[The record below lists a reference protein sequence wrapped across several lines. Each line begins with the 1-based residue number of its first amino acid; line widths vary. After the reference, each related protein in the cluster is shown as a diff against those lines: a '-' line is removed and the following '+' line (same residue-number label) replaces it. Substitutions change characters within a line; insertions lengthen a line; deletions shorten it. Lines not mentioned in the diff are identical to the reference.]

1 MATAKYKY
9 VKMVAPGGAVLN
21 FIGIAG
27 TTPEVV
33 LSTDLIKKCIKLGVA
48 VFEIKETEEEIL
60 GTKQIKKEF
69 IPLTLK
75 KEAEL
80 SEAEKKIGFKEFD
93 GENGGKAVDEAKVK
107 PIPDLEEQIAKKMKD
122 ANDEFV
128 RQCIAKF
135 EKEIKAKNEAELDQ
149 DKDLTEAEIVEKKAK
164 AHFKAYFEDLKAKE
178 TAAANHVEPK
188 TSFDKGTRYRR
199 ISDLVK
205 FKEETATTPSS
216 ESSTHSAGSESSS
229 THTATQ
235 PASGASQNSAHS
247 GIGESQGGHST
258 SSQTGPQAA
267 HGNQD
272 TL

>member
-80 SEAEKKIGFKEFD
+80 SETEKKIGFKEFD

-135 EKEIKAKNEAELDQ
+135 EKEIKAKNEAELNQ

-164 AHFKAYFEDLKAKE
+164 AHFKAYYEDLKAKE
-178 TAAANHVEPK
+178 EAAANHTEPK

-205 FKEETATTPSS
+205 FKEETATTPGS
-216 ESSTHSAGSESSS
+216 SESSS

-235 PASGASQNSAHS
+235 PASGAPQNSAHS
-247 GIGESQGGHST
+247 GIGESQGGHSS

>member
-21 FIGIAG
+21 FIGITG

-80 SEAEKKIGFKEFD
+80 SEAEKKIGFKEVD
-93 GENGGKAVDEAKVK
+93 GENGGKTVDEAKVK
-107 PIPDLEEQIAKKMKD
+107 PIPDLEEQITKKMKD

-135 EKEIKAKNEAELDQ
+135 EKEIKAKNEAELNQ

-164 AHFKAYFEDLKAKE
+164 AHFKAYYEDLKAKE
-178 TAAANHVEPK
+178 EAAVNHTEPK

-205 FKEETATTPSS
+205 FKEEAATTPGAESSIHTSSS
-216 ESSTHSAGSESSS
+216 ESSTHSA
-229 THTATQ
+229 TQ
-235 PASGASQNSAHS
+235 PASGTPQNSAHS

-258 SSQTGPQAA
+258 SSQTGPQET
-267 HGNQD
+267 HGSQE

>member
-75 KEAEL
+75 KAAEL
-80 SEAEKKIGFKEFD
+80 SETEKKIGFKEVD

-135 EKEIKAKNEAELDQ
+135 EKEIKAKNEAELNQ

-164 AHFKAYFEDLKAKE
+164 AHFKAYYEDLKAKE
-178 TAAANHVEPK
+178 EATANHTEPK

-216 ESSTHSAGSESSS
+216 ESSTHSA
-229 THTATQ
+229 TQ
-235 PASGASQNSAHS
+235 PASGTSQNSAHS
-247 GIGESQGGHST
+247 GIGESQGGHS
-258 SSQTGPQAA
+258 SSAQTGPQST

>member
-80 SEAEKKIGFKEFD
+80 SETEKKIGFKEFD
-93 GENGGKAVDEAKVK
+93 GENGGKTVDEAKVK

-164 AHFKAYFEDLKAKE
+164 AHFKAYYEDLKAKE
-178 TAAANHVEPK
+178 EAAANHTEPK

-205 FKEETATTPSS
+205 FKEEAAATPGS
-216 ESSTHSAGSESSS
+216 ESSTHTTVPSSGSHSASSE
-229 THTATQ
+229 
-235 PASGASQNSAHS
+235 HS
-247 GIGESQGGHST
+247 GVGESQGGHS
-258 SSQTGPQAA
+258 SSTQTGP
-267 HGNQD
+267 HGNQE

>member
-80 SEAEKKIGFKEFD
+80 SETEKKIGFKEVD
-93 GENGGKAVDEAKVK
+93 GENGGKTVDEAKVK

-135 EKEIKAKNEAELDQ
+135 EKEIKAKNEAELNQ

-164 AHFKAYFEDLKAKE
+164 AHYKAYFEELKAKE
-178 TAAANHVEPK
+178 EAAAAPHTEPK
-188 TSFDKGTRYRR
+188 TSFDKGTHYRR

-205 FKEETATTPSS
+205 FKEETTATPGSS
-216 ESSTHSAGSESSS
+216 ESSTHTTVPSSPSTSHSAGSE
-229 THTATQ
+229 
-235 PASGASQNSAHS
+235 HS
-247 GIGESQGGHST
+247 GIGESQGGHSY

>member
-80 SEAEKKIGFKEFD
+80 SETEKKIGFKEVD
-93 GENGGKAVDEAKVK
+93 GENGGKAVDETKVK

-135 EKEIKAKNEAELDQ
+135 EKEIKAKNEAELNQ

-164 AHFKAYFEDLKAKE
+164 AHFKAYYEELKAKE
-178 TAAANHVEPK
+178 TAAANHTEPK

-205 FKEETATTPSS
+205 FKEDATATPGSS
-216 ESSTHSAGSESSS
+216 ESSTTHS
-229 THTATQ
+229 ATQ
-235 PASGASQNSAHS
+235 PTSGAPQNSAHS
-247 GIGESQGGHST
+247 GIGESQGGHSS

>member
-80 SEAEKKIGFKEFD
+80 SEAEKKIGFKEVD

-135 EKEIKAKNEAELDQ
+135 EKEIKAKNEAELNQ

-164 AHFKAYFEDLKAKE
+164 AHFKAYYEDLKAKE
-178 TAAANHVEPK
+178 EAAANHTEPK

-205 FKEETATTPSS
+205 FKEEVAATPGS
-216 ESSTHSAGSESSS
+216 ESSTHTTVPSSGS
-229 THTATQ
+229 H
-235 PASGASQNSAHS
+235 GASSEHS
-247 GIGESQGGHST
+247 GVGESQGGHSS
-258 SSQTGPQAA
+258 SSQTGPQAV
-267 HGNQD
+267 HDSQD

>member
-60 GTKQIKKEF
+60 GAKQIKKEF

-80 SEAEKKIGFKEFD
+80 SETEKKIGFKEFD

-135 EKEIKAKNEAELDQ
+135 EKEIKAKNEAELDT

-164 AHFKAYFEDLKAKE
+164 AHFKAYYEDLKAKE
-178 TAAANHVEPK
+178 TAAANHTEPK

-205 FKEETATTPSS
+205 FKEEAAATPGSESSSTHNSSS
-216 ESSTHSAGSESSS
+216 ESSTHSA
-229 THTATQ
+229 TQ
-235 PASGASQNSAHS
+235 PVSGAPQNSAHS
-247 GIGESQGGHST
+247 GIGESQGGHSS

>member
-60 GTKQIKKEF
+60 GAKQIKKEF

-75 KEAEL
+75 KAEEL
-80 SEAEKKIGFKEFD
+80 SETEKKIGFKEVD
-93 GENGGKAVDEAKVK
+93 GENDGKAVDEAKVK

-135 EKEIKAKNEAELDQ
+135 EKEIKAKNEAELNQ

-164 AHFKAYFEDLKAKE
+164 AHFKAYYEDLKAKE
-178 TAAANHVEPK
+178 TAAANHTEPK

-199 ISDLVK
+199 ISDLIK
-205 FKEETATTPSS
+205 FKEEATATPGSS
-216 ESSTHSAGSESSS
+216 ESSTTHS
-229 THTATQ
+229 ATQ
-235 PASGASQNSAHS
+235 PASGAPQNSAHS
-247 GIGESQGGHST
+247 GIGESQGGHSS

>member
-80 SEAEKKIGFKEFD
+80 SEAEKKIGFKEVD

-164 AHFKAYFEDLKAKE
+164 AHFKAYYEDLKAKE
-178 TAAANHVEPK
+178 EAAANHTEPK

-205 FKEETATTPSS
+205 FKEEAAAPATP
-216 ESSTHSAGSESSS
+216 GSESSS
-229 THTATQ
+229 THSATQ
-235 PASGASQNSAHS
+235 PASGATQNSAHS
-247 GIGESQGGHST
+247 GIGESQGGHSS

-267 HGNQD
+267 HGDQEA
-272 TL
+272 L

>member
-48 VFEIKETEEEIL
+48 VFEIKETEEEII

-75 KEAEL
+75 KAAEL
-80 SEAEKKIGFKEFD
+80 SETEKKIGFKEVD

-135 EKEIKAKNEAELDQ
+135 EKEIKAKNEAELDT
-149 DKDLTEAEIVEKKAK
+149 DKYLTEAEIVEKKAK
-164 AHFKAYFEDLKAKE
+164 AHFKAYYEDLKAKE
-178 TAAANHVEPK
+178 EAAANHTEPK

-205 FKEETATTPSS
+205 FKEEATATPGSS
-216 ESSTHSAGSESSS
+216 ESSTTHS
-229 THTATQ
+229 ATQ
-235 PASGASQNSAHS
+235 PASGAPQNSAHS
-247 GIGESQGGHST
+247 GIGESQGGHSS

-267 HGNQD
+267 YGNKD

>member
-93 GENGGKAVDEAKVK
+93 GENGGKTVDEAKVK

-135 EKEIKAKNEAELDQ
+135 EKEIKAKNEAELDT

-164 AHFKAYFEDLKAKE
+164 AHFKVYYEELKAKE
-178 TAAANHVEPK
+178 EAAANHTEPK

-205 FKEETATTPSS
+205 FKEEATATPGSS
-216 ESSTHSAGSESSS
+216 ESSTTHS
-229 THTATQ
+229 ATQ
-235 PASGASQNSAHS
+235 PASGAPQNSAHS
-247 GIGESQGGHST
+247 GIEESQGGHSS

>member
-164 AHFKAYFEDLKAKE
+164 AHFKAYYEDLKAKE
-178 TAAANHVEPK
+178 EAAANHTEPK

-205 FKEETATTPSS
+205 FKEEATATPGSS
-216 ESSTHSAGSESSS
+216 ESSTTHS
-229 THTATQ
+229 ATQ
-235 PASGASQNSAHS
+235 PASGAPQNSAHS
-247 GIGESQGGHST
+247 GVGESQGGHSS
-258 SSQTGPQAA
+258 SSQTGPQAEHDNKDA
-267 HGNQD
+267 
-272 TL
+272 L

>member
-75 KEAEL
+75 KAAEL
-80 SEAEKKIGFKEFD
+80 SEAEKKIGFKEVD

-122 ANDEFV
+122 ANDGFV

-135 EKEIKAKNEAELDQ
+135 EKEIKAKNEAELNQ

-164 AHFKAYFEDLKAKE
+164 AHFKAYYEELKAKE
-178 TAAANHVEPK
+178 EAAANHTEPK

-205 FKEETATTPSS
+205 FKEEAAATPGS
-216 ESSTHSAGSESSS
+216 ESSTHTAVPSSPSGSSHGAGSE
-229 THTATQ
+229 
-235 PASGASQNSAHS
+235 HS
-247 GIGESQGGHST
+247 GIGESQGGHSS

>member
-75 KEAEL
+75 KAAEL

-164 AHFKAYFEDLKAKE
+164 AHFKAYYEDLKAKE
-178 TAAANHVEPK
+178 EAAANHTEPK

-205 FKEETATTPSS
+205 FKEEAAAATPGS
-216 ESSTHSAGSESSS
+216 ESSTTHS
-229 THTATQ
+229 ATQ
-235 PASGASQNSAHS
+235 PVSGAPQNSAHS
-247 GIGESQGGHST
+247 GIGESQGGHSS
-258 SSQTGPQAA
+258 SSQTGPQVA
-267 HGNQD
+267 HGNND

>member
-75 KEAEL
+75 KAAEL
-80 SEAEKKIGFKEFD
+80 SETEKKIGFKEVD

-135 EKEIKAKNEAELDQ
+135 EKEIKAKNEAELNQ

-164 AHFKAYFEDLKAKE
+164 AHFKAYYEDLKAKE
-178 TAAANHVEPK
+178 EATANHTEPK

-216 ESSTHSAGSESSS
+216 ESSTHSA
-229 THTATQ
+229 TQ
-235 PASGASQNSAHS
+235 PASGTPQNSAHS
-247 GIGESQGGHST
+247 GIGESQGGHS
-258 SSQTGPQAA
+258 SSAQTGPQST

>member
-33 LSTDLIKKCIKLGVA
+33 LSTDLIKKCLKLGVA
-48 VFEIKETEEEIL
+48 AFEIKETEEEIL

-75 KEAEL
+75 KEADL
-80 SEAEKKIGFKEFD
+80 SEAEKKIGFKAFD
-93 GENGGKAVDEAKVK
+93 GENGGKTVDETKVN

-164 AHFKAYFEDLKAKE
+164 AHFKAYFEELKAKE
-178 TAAANHVEPK
+178 EAAANHTEPK

-205 FKEETATTPSS
+205 FKEEAAAPVTP
-216 ESSTHSAGSESSS
+216 GSESSS

-235 PASGASQNSAHS
+235 PASGAPQNSAHS
-247 GIGESQGGHST
+247 GIGESQGGHSS

>member
-60 GTKQIKKEF
+60 GAKQIKKEF

-75 KEAEL
+75 KAAEL
-80 SEAEKKIGFKEFD
+80 SETEKKIGFKEVD

-135 EKEIKAKNEAELDQ
+135 EKEIKAKNEAELNQ

-164 AHFKAYFEDLKAKE
+164 AHFKEYFEDLKAKE
-178 TAAANHVEPK
+178 TAAAAPHTEPK

-205 FKEETATTPSS
+205 FKEEAAATPGS
-216 ESSTHSAGSESSS
+216 ESSTTHS
-229 THTATQ
+229 ATQ
-235 PASGASQNSAHS
+235 PASGAPQNSAHS
-247 GIGESQGGHST
+247 GIGESQGGHS
-258 SSQTGPQAA
+258 SSAQTGPQAA

>member
-80 SEAEKKIGFKEFD
+80 SEAEKKIGFKEVD
-93 GENGGKAVDEAKVK
+93 DENGGKAVNEAKVK

-135 EKEIKAKNEAELDQ
+135 EKEIKAKNEAELNQ

-164 AHFKAYFEDLKAKE
+164 AHFKAYYEDLKAKE
-178 TAAANHVEPK
+178 EAAANHTEPK

-205 FKEETATTPSS
+205 FKEEAAATPGSS
-216 ESSTHSAGSESSS
+216 ESSTTHSS
-229 THTATQ
+229 TQ
-235 PASGASQNSAHS
+235 PASGAPQNSAHS
-247 GIGESQGGHST
+247 GIGESQGGHSS

>member
-75 KEAEL
+75 KAAEL
-80 SEAEKKIGFKEFD
+80 SETEKKIGFKEVD
-93 GENGGKAVDEAKVK
+93 GEDGGKTVDEAKVK
-107 PIPDLEEQIAKKMKD
+107 PIPDLEEQI

-135 EKEIKAKNEAELDQ
+135 EKEIKAKNEAELNQ

-164 AHFKAYFEDLKAKE
+164 AHFKAYYEDLKAKE
-178 TAAANHVEPK
+178 EAAANHTEPK

-205 FKEETATTPSS
+205 FKEEAAATPGS
-216 ESSTHSAGSESSS
+216 ESSTHTTVPSSGS
-229 THTATQ
+229 H
-235 PASGASQNSAHS
+235 GASSEHS
-247 GIGESQGGHST
+247 GVGESQGGHSS

-267 HGNQD
+267 HGSQD

>member
-69 IPLTLK
+69 IPLTLR

-93 GENGGKAVDEAKVK
+93 GENDGKAVDEAKVK

-135 EKEIKAKNEAELDQ
+135 EKEIKAKNEAELNQ

-178 TAAANHVEPK
+178 TAAANHTEPK

-205 FKEETATTPSS
+205 FKEEEAAPATPSSS
-216 ESSTHSAGSESSS
+216 ESSTTHS
-229 THTATQ
+229 ATQ
-235 PASGASQNSAHS
+235 PASGAPQNSAHS
-247 GIGESQGGHST
+247 GIGESQGGHSS

>member
-135 EKEIKAKNEAELDQ
+135 EKEIKAKNEAELNQ

-164 AHFKAYFEDLKAKE
+164 AHFKAYYEDLKAKE
-178 TAAANHVEPK
+178 EAAANHTEPK

-205 FKEETATTPSS
+205 FKEEAAATPGSESSTHTSSS
-216 ESSTHSAGSESSS
+216 ESSTHSA
-229 THTATQ
+229 TQ
-235 PASGASQNSAHS
+235 PVSGTTQNSAHS
-247 GIGESQGGHST
+247 GIGESQGGHSS
-258 SSQTGPQAA
+258 SSQTGSQAA

>member
-93 GENGGKAVDEAKVK
+93 GENGGKTVDEAKVK

-135 EKEIKAKNEAELDQ
+135 EKEIKAKNEAELNQ

-164 AHFKAYFEDLKAKE
+164 AHFKAYYEDLKAKE
-178 TAAANHVEPK
+178 TAAANHTEPK

-205 FKEETATTPSS
+205 FKEEAAATPGTESSTHTSSS
-216 ESSTHSAGSESSS
+216 ESSTHSA
-229 THTATQ
+229 TQ
-235 PASGASQNSAHS
+235 PASGAPQNSAHS
-247 GIGESQGGHST
+247 GIGESQGGHSS
-258 SSQTGPQAA
+258 SSQTGPQAT
-267 HGNQD
+267 HDNQD